1 MEPFHPWT
9 QSSAAHPSTTLGGA
23 SWATSISIPDEKCLT
38 WRAKRS
44 VSLTTVLIS
53 TQLCKTDHFQKG
65 SSSLVPHCGKTK
77 TLCFQGVGHLGVGEA
92 ESRQDPHATTR
103 ASCCLPA
110 PSLLAP
116 PKRQSGNVLVA
127 ELARKRC
134 FLQEK
139 HFLVSLFS
147 LSGLT
152 IFFFEG
158 GGELSWRISLKV
170 YITGEKNIH
179 FLSNR
184 KNFLDA
190 DKYHCPEG

>member
-1 MEPFHPWT
+1 M
-9 QSSAAHPSTTLGGA
+9 AHR
-23 SWATSISIPDEKCLT
+23 
-38 WRAKRS
+38 RAKKR
-44 VSLTTVLIS
+44 VSPTTVLIT
-53 TQLCKTDHFQKG
+53 TQLCKTNPFQKG
-65 SSSLVPHCGKTK
+65 SSSRVPHCGKSK
-77 TLCFQGVGHLGVGEA
+77 TLCFHGAGHLGVGEV
-92 ESRQDPHATTR
+92 ESGQEPHTTTG
-103 ASCCLPA
+103 ANCCLPA
-110 PSLLAP
+110 PSQLAP
-116 PKRQSGNVLVA
+116 PKRQSGSAPVA

-147 LSGLT
+147 LSALI
-152 IFFFEG
+152 IFLEG
-158 GGELSWRISLKV
+158 GGESSWGISLKV